1 MAYTTDGTANFNF
14 FINRQ
19 GPRGPQGIQGPEGF
33 SPNVEVEEDYGNTF
47 TLRIT
52 NKDSSFVTS
61 NLREHKEDRGGTY
74 VRWDRETEQMY
85 LGDASIPA
93 ATDNTAGI
101 IRISDENDI
110 KNKTDNTAITPKQ
123 LIENIDTAK
132 EELQTSIDA
141 NTQVINSVK
150 SQMVTL
156 EGDQVVSGKKIFSNL
171 VSDKIY
177 SELQDKVVVETF
189 SDSLN
194 ILTNLS
200 AEGVIRNSNGIV
212 IDESRLGNTLVKNEA
227 TEKYDVRLAT
237 NDVAGIVKPDGNTI
251 TITEDG
257 TISSIAQGDVT
268 AAGDNIFTGHNTFK
282 RKTIFTGS
290 TVSGD
295 PDLVINKSSASPSI
309 IQFGPTGTL
318 ILQSKDSDTVKD
330 ALGISYRVIQPYT
343 DIQAAYDFISTKPY
357 YLHQE
362 SIIAGDNINI
372 TKTEKGVSIS
382 STASGGAEIDDT
394 TPATDKVYSSSKTQA
409 LVNGID
415 STIARLSTEL
425 SNALNVITA
434 LETRVQALEDLIDGG
449 NAGSTYPADVITYS
463 TKLDMGVGLSE
474 NTSLGIDTSLKVED
488 DNTDNN

>member
-171 VSDKIY
+171 VTDKIY
-177 SELQDKVVVETF
+177 SEFQDKVVVETF

-200 AEGVIRNSNGIV
+200 TEGVIRNSNGIV
-212 IDESRLGNTLVKNEA
+212 IDESRLGGTLAKNEA
-227 TEKYDVRLAT
+227 TEKYDVRVAT
-237 NDVAGIVKPDGNTI
+237 DSLTGIVKPDGTTI
-251 TITEDG
+251 TITKDG

-268 AAGDNIFTGHNTFK
+268 AAGDNVFSGKNTFK
-282 RKTIFTGS
+282 EPVHFGSSLISDSTIFYLGKTFNDTLLYCNDQQVNLASEKRGTVIYGTTVKDGS
-290 TVSGD
+290 GNIFLTQGNIVAGD
-295 PDLVINKSSASPSI
+295 NTVINKTS
-309 IQFGPTGTL
+309 TG
-318 ILQSKDSDTVKD
+318 I
-330 ALGISYRVIQPYT
+330 
-343 DIQAAYDFISTKPY
+343 
-357 YLHQE
+357 E
-362 SIIAGDNINI
+362 
-372 TKTEKGVSIS
+372 IS

-394 TPATDKVYSSSKTQA
+394 TPATDKVYSSSKTQT

-463 TKLDMGVGLSE
+463 TKLDIGVGLSE